1 MCNCAEYR
9 EDLSQI
15 RASEAFLVHTAN
27 RMLAQKAGTKRCN
40 PAWRRRA
47 VGSALLL
54 TAGAGCLAVLIN
66 LPPQADPEMDQSL
79 SLIHILDTSALTGE
93 SVPLAAAE
101 GDGVLSGA
109 INQNATLEIRV
120 TKRFQ
125 ESTVSKILELTQNA
139 SRCV

>member
-66 LPPQADPEMDQSL
+66 LPPQADPEMDQS
-79 SLIHILDTSALTGE
+79 
-93 SVPLAAAE
+93 
-101 GDGVLSGA
+101 
-109 INQNATLEIRV
+109 
-120 TKRFQ
+120 
-125 ESTVSKILELTQNA
+125 SKIQLHWLETILHGRKLAWTLPSFQRIHSN
-139 SRCV
+139 SIHGRIFI